1 MIAIIRIRGSTG
13 IKPAAEKTAELLNL
27 NRINHMV
34 IFPESESINGM
45 LNRVKDY
52 VTWGE
57 IDEETLE
64 LVLKDR
70 VLLTGHKK
78 LTEDYLKE
86 SGYSS
91 IGDMAKKLVDGNVK
105 FKDLPDINPVIRL
118 NPPKGGYE
126 AIQKPFHQKGSA
138 GYRGSKINNLI
149 RRMIVPGVNLNGEN
163 KN

>member
-13 IKPAAEKTAELLNL
+13 IKPFAEKTAELLNL

-34 IFPESESINGM
+34 LFPESESINGM
-45 LNRVKDY
+45 LKRIKDY

-57 IDEETLE
+57 VDTETLE
-64 LVLKDR
+64 LLLKDR
-70 VLLTGHKK
+70 VLLKGRKK
-78 LTEDYLKE
+78 LDEEYLKTL
-86 SGYSS
+86 GYSS
-91 IGDMAKKLVDGNVK
+91 VSDLAKALSENKVK
-105 FKDLPDINPVIRL
+105 IKDLENINPVIRL

-149 RRMIVPGVNLNGEN
+149 KRMIIPGVDLNGKD

>member
-13 IKPAAEKTAELLNL
+13 IKPSAEKTAELLNL

-34 IFPESESINGM
+34 IFPETESINGM

-57 IDEETLE
+57 IDRETLE
-64 LVLKDR
+64 LVLKER
-70 VLLTGHKK
+70 VLLAGHKK

-86 SGYSS
+86 EGFSS
-91 IGDMAKKLVDGNVK
+91 IGDLAQGLLDGKVK
-105 FKDLPDINPVIRL
+105 FKDLKDVNPVIRL

-138 GYRGSKINNLI
+138 GYRGSKINNII
-149 RRMIVPGVNLNGEN
+149 RRMIIPGVNLNGAN

>member
-1 MIAIIRIRGSTG
+1 MIAIIRIRGKTG
-13 IKPAAEKTAELLNL
+13 IKPFAEKTAELLNL

-34 IFPESESINGM
+34 MFPESESLTGM

-57 IDEETLE
+57 IDQETIE
-64 LVLKDR
+64 LLFKDR
-70 VLLTGHKK
+70 ILLNGRKK
-78 LTEDYLKE
+78 ITEDYAKVL
-86 SGYSS
+86 GYSS
-91 IGDMAKKLVDGNVK
+91 IAELAKAMFENKVKIKDLENVK
-105 FKDLPDINPVIRL
+105 PVVRL

-138 GYRGSKINNLI
+138 GYRGSKINSLI
-149 RRMIVPGVNLNGEN
+149 KRMIVPGVDLNGKD